1 MACVE
6 KTTEV
11 ATIKLKP
18 RCRAAW
24 ETAAA
29 AEARSLANM
38 FEVAVLDYCTRREI
52 ARSTVALI
60 VALSKPTP
68 RRRQLR
74 NQKEG

>member
-29 AEARSLANM
+29 AEAIKAVANQG
-38 FEVAVLDYCTRREI
+38 
-52 ARSTVALI
+52 
-60 VALSKPTP
+60 K
-68 RRRQLR
+68 
-74 NQKEG
+74 K